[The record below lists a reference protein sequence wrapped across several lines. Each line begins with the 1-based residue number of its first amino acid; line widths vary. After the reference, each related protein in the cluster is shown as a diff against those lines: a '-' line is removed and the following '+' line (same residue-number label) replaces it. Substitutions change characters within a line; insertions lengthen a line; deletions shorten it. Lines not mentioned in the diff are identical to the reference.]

1 MGALVLWHL
10 GYPDQALAMSQETLD
25 QARALSHPSTLV
37 FALYFHG
44 VLHQLRWEVRA
55 VREQVQAVLRI
66 SAERGFALYLASG
79 TILRGWALAQGG
91 LEPVEGQPQVEEGI
105 GQMCEGIAA
114 LRAIGAA
121 VTLPSSLASL
131 AGAYGQVGEIGKAL
145 DLLDEALGLVD
156 ENGERCWEA
165 ELHRLEGEL
174 LLMKEEQAEAEV
186 CFQRALD
193 VARRQRARSWELRA
207 ATSLSRLWHRQGK
220 RAEARA
226 LLQGIYGWFSE
237 GFGTA
242 DLVEAKALLDA
253 LA

>member
-1 MGALVLWHL
+1 
-10 GYPDQALAMSQETLD
+10 
-25 QARALSHPSTLV
+25 
-37 FALYFHG
+37 
-44 VLHQLRWEVRA
+44 
-55 VREQVQAVLRI
+55 
-66 SAERGFALYLASG
+66 
-79 TILRGWALAQGG
+79 
-91 LEPVEGQPQVEEGI
+91 
-105 GQMCEGIAA
+105 MCEGIAA

-131 AGAYGQVGEIGKAL
+131 AKAYGQVGEIGIAL
-145 DLLDEALGLVD
+145 DLFDEALGLVE

-174 LLMKEEQAEAEV
+174 LLMKEEEEAEAEA

-242 DLVEAKALLDA
+242 DLVEARALLDA